1 MASSRT
7 SRRNSTIDPALV
19 SHVAGQLSDVVKRG
33 DRLVVGLSGGLDSV
47 ALLDVLIRIAGR
59 RRFQLGAL
67 HINHQISRNAA
78 RWEAFCRAICDSHDI
93 ALRVIRIKVPRGD
106 SLEAAARAAR
116 YDAFRSQPAEYV
128 VVAHN
133 QDDQAETLLLQLLRG
148 AGVKGLAAMPAIRR
162 EAARGS
168 RLTRHPAPSILRP
181 LLDVPRARIEAYAR
195 LRKLEWIEDE
205 SNSDTYY
212 PRNFLRHEVLPVISR
227 RFPSYRTTLARAARN
242 LAEAAQLLDDL
253 AVHDGAGYLGE
264 ASLQI
269 TGLRTRSRIR
279 AKNLLRYFLALRGAV
294 MPNAER
300 LDEALRQS
308 LNAKD
313 DAQVCIDLGDCELR
327 RFAGALHV
335 VGKQPGV
342 SADFARAWRGERE
355 LALPELNGVLR
366 MDQARGAG
374 ISRAKLQS
382 RPVTIRVRSG
392 GERLQPDRARPRR
405 SVKNLLQE
413 FCVPPWLRD
422 RLPFIYC
429 GEQLVWIPGIG
440 IDCGFQG
447 QAGEPSVVPV
457 WRAR

>member
-7 SRRNSTIDPALV
+7 SRRNSTIDSALV
-19 SHVAGQLSDVVKRG
+19 FHVAGQLSAVVKRG
-33 DRLVVGLSGGLDSV
+33 DRLVVGLSGGVDSV

-78 RWEAFCRAICDSHDI
+78 RWEAFCRAVCGSRAIP
-93 ALRVIRIKVPRGD
+93 LRVIRVKVPRGD

-116 YDAFRSQPAEYV
+116 YDAFRSQQADYV
-128 VVAHN
+128 VLAHN

-162 EAARGS
+162 EAGSGS
-168 RLTRHPAPSILRP
+168 RLARHAPPSILRP
-181 LLDVPRARIEAYAR
+181 LLDVPRAQIEAYAR
-195 LRKLEWIEDE
+195 QRKLEWIEDE
-205 SNSDTYY
+205 SNSNTYY

-242 LAEAAQLLDDL
+242 LADASQLLDEL
-253 AVHDGAGYLGE
+253 AAHDGAAYLGE
-264 ASLQI
+264 ASLQV
-269 TGLRTRSRIR
+269 TGLRKLSRTR
-279 AKNLLRYFLALRGAV
+279 AKNLLRHFLALQGTT
-294 MPNAER
+294 MPNSER
-300 LDEALRQS
+300 LEEALRQS
-308 LNAKD
+308 LNAKV

-327 RFAGALHV
+327 RFADALHV
-335 VGKQPGV
+335 VRKQPGV
-342 SADFARAWRGERE
+342 SADFTRAWRGERE
-355 LALPELNGVLR
+355 LVLPELNGVLR
-366 MDQARGAG
+366 MDNARGAG
-374 ISRAKLQS
+374 ISRAKLES
-382 RPVTIRVRSG
+382 RQVTIRVRSG

-413 FCVPPWLRD
+413 FCIPPWLRD

-429 GEQLVWIPGIG
+429 GERLVWIPGIG

-447 QAGEPSVVPV
+447 QAGEPSVVPA
-457 WRAR
+457 WKAR